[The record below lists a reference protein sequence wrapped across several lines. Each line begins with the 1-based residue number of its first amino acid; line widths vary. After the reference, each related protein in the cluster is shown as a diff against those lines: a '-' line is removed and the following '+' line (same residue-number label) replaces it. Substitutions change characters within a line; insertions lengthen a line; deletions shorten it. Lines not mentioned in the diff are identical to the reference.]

1 MRSKNYIGL
10 GPPGTSVPTGISLF
24 VHSDYVRR
32 LNTIFRY
39 CASCGRRAI
48 YPSDTI
54 YEYDMFAVGERFWL
68 LHNLKHLVSF
78 ARKFAKL
85 NYRRMISDV
94 VAFFFFIE

>member
-24 VHSDYVRR
+24 VHSDYVRQ

-68 LHNLKHLVSF
+68 LHNLKHL
-78 ARKFAKL
+78 ALTGIAAEL
-85 NYRRMISDV
+85 DV
-94 VAFFFFIE
+94 G

>member
-39 CASCGRRAI
+39 CASYGRRAI
-48 YPSDTI
+48 YPSYTI

-85 NYRRMISDV
+85 NNRRVVSDL
-94 VAFFFFIE
+94 VAFFLFIE